1 MLDLQTITTGIISC
15 KLLRQGLFL
24 ASYYDKDYFLQA
36 ITMEIISWKQW
47 RRMLFLG
54 SHNDEDYFLE
64 TITMKVISCKPLR
77 RKWFL
82 ASHYDKDY
90 FSFGN
95 LKNILHSIAPLLEA
109 VPFKMNKEWFYIF
122 ILEWQWVYLYK
133 IHRNKGKIGKK
144 NLNRAFWHL
153 RTYPLELWKEQ

>member
-77 RKWFL
+77 RKMISCKPLRQRLFL
-82 ASHYDKDY
+82 IWKFKKYTTFNCAATRSCTFQNEQRMILY
-90 FSFGN
+90 FYFRM
-95 LKNILHSIAPLLEA
+95 A
-109 VPFKMNKEWFYIF
+109 VSIF
-122 ILEWQWVYLYK
+122 I
-133 IHRNKGKIGKK
+133 
-144 NLNRAFWHL
+144 
-153 RTYPLELWKEQ
+153 